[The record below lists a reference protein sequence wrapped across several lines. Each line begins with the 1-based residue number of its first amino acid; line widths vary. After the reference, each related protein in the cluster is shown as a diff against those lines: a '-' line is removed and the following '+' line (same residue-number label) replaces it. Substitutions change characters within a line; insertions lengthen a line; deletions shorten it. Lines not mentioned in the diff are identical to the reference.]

1 MFSPGGW
8 GDGPSEGRGE
18 GSGGTAQYNVSCI
31 MYIHPREWGRV
42 LTSGEGGSGVGGRGG
57 GEDREGVPGA
67 DSCEWSIWGE
77 SGSR

>member
-1 MFSPGGW
+1 M
-8 GDGPSEGRGE
+8 RGE
-18 GSGGTAQYNVSCI
+18 EGLAEL
-31 MYIHPREWGRV
+31 EWGRV

-57 GEDREGVPGA
+57 GDDREGVPGA